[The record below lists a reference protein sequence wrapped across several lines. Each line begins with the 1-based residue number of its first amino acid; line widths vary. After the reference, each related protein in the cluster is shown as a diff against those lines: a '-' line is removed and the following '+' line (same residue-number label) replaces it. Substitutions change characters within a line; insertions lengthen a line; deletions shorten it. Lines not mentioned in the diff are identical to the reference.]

1 MRVGNY
7 IAIVAVVGIGWMAP
21 GLAGQGDSPGKNAS
35 AACDGAK
42 AARLLHQPIL
52 PGGGQIPVELAS
64 DHSSGE
70 VAPDRVVPSASGD
83 SAEATEL
90 RAIISELRKKTEIL
104 SNSIEGNA
112 EGDSGSQSSRRSLA
126 EANRQTGDEYR
137 QGRYRQ
143 KDAMKALS
151 NYLRAIEYGDVESFN
166 RLGALYLSGELGVV
180 DPVRAREAF
189 LDGIEG
195 GDARSAHWLGRMHL
209 EALGTT
215 KSPQLARGWWVLAT
229 AMGDRQAPE
238 DLMRLYLGCVI
249 AAKDWRIRGLGWGLL
264 AFADERFSDDEIAR
278 LVAGLGG
285 LASFTVE
292 EIGAARLRAK
302 AFDEGHPGWRQRAA
316 RRQPGYG
323 EEPRNLGPPAR

>member
-1 MRVGNY
+1 MGFY
-7 IAIVAVVGIGWMAP
+7 IAVVVAVGIGWMVP
-21 GLAGQGDSPGKNAS
+21 GLAGQGESPGGNAS

-42 AARLLHQPIL
+42 AAQRLPQPIL
-52 PGGGQIPVELAS
+52 PGGGQFPVELAA
-64 DHSSGE
+64 DHTSGA
-70 VAPDRVVPSASGD
+70 VARDRFVPSANAD
-83 SAEATEL
+83 SAEAAEL
-90 RAIISELRKKTEIL
+90 SAIISELRKKTEIL
-104 SNSIEGNA
+104 SKSIEGNA
-112 EGDSGSQSSRRSLA
+112 EGDSRPQSSRRSLA

-137 QGRYRQ
+137 HGRYRR

-151 NYLRAIEYGDVESFN
+151 HYLRAIEYGDVESFN

-180 DPVRAREAF
+180 DPARAREAF

-195 GDARSAHWLGRMHL
+195 GDARSAHRLGRMHL
-209 EALGTT
+209 DGLGAT
-215 KSPQLARGWWVLAT
+215 KNPQLARGWWVLAT

-249 AAKDWRIRGLGWGLL
+249 AAKDWRIRGLGWGLI
-264 AFADERFSDDEIAR
+264 AFADERFNDDEIAR
-278 LVAGLGG
+278 LIAGLGG
-285 LASFTVE
+285 LANFTVE
-292 EIGAARLRAK
+292 EIDAARLRAK